1 MGNLYRWADNLKYRE
16 CKVCKETLPITDFPQ
31 VQLTGP
37 NSIYRRRECK
47 ECHNYKKLN
56 DPVEYERQKLLE
68 EERKKLSN
76 VGKKRC
82 SMCEIVQPL
91 DDFPNDFS
99 GKVHEN
105 KKSYCKPCG
114 KVMRANYKESDSKRY
129 AELKAISDRK
139 YRKNHKKQI
148 SDYRKKKYKNDE
160 QYRLSILL
168 RGRLKKV
175 VDRKHIPTRSEFLD
189 ILGCSYEELVIHLE
203 SQFTD
208 GMDWDGHSLYG
219 WHIDHKIPLAAFDLT
234 DKKQL
239 AEACHYT
246 NLQPLWAED
255 NYSKGDKLKW
265 KKQ

>member
-1 MGNLYRWADNLKYRE
+1 LKYRE

-37 NSIYRRRECK
+37 NSIYRRWDCK

-105 KKSYCKPCG
+105 KKSYCKSCG
-114 KVMRANYKESDSKRY
+114 YDMRKAYVKTPAGKLMKKKSDK
-129 AELKAISDRK
+129 K

-148 SDYRKKKYKNDE
+148 SDHLKKRYKNDE
-160 QYRLSILL
+160 QFRLSILL

-175 VDRKHIPTRSEFLD
+175 VDRKHIPTRSEFQD

-203 SQFTD
+203 LQFTD
-208 GMDWDGHSLYG
+208 GMNWDNHGLYG
-219 WHIDHKIPLAAFDLT
+219 WHIDHIIPLSAFDLT
-234 DKKQL
+234 DIKQL
-239 AEACHYT
+239 AESCHYT

-255 NYSKGDKLKW
+255 NYSKGNKLNW
-265 KKQ
+265 KSI